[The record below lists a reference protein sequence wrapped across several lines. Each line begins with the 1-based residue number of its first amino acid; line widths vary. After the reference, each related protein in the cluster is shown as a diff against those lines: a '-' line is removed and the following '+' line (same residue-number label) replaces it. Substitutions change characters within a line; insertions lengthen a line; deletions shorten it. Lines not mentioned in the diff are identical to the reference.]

1 MGHHYVPRQHL
12 RRFARKDEEACVW
25 MYDKETRKFCAAGIA
40 SVAQEN
46 GYYDAE
52 VEKALADVVEGPGKR
67 LIDKLLKREKI
78 DNAERTKLS
87 MYFMIM
93 LTRGP
98 RQRKKSLER
107 YPKAMAEI
115 ISETEADIRQWIAD
129 EPDNRMAHQ
138 RLQELEQLRAKFS
151 AEIPQNIIDQI
162 RACKES
168 CVS

>member
-25 MYDKETRKFCAAGIA
+25 MYDKETRKFCAAAKCERRARKWVLRRRSRKSTGRRRRR
-40 SVAQEN
+40 S
-46 GYYDAE
+46 GH
-52 VEKALADVVEGPGKR
+52 R

-138 RLQELEQLRAKFS
+138 RLQELEQLRPVLS
-151 AEIPQNIIDQI
+151 
-162 RACKES
+162 
-168 CVS
+168 